1 MQHRNTHILYIMK
14 KFISLLFFLLVT
26 TLSTTG
32 WAAERQLA
40 FPGAEGYGRYVTG
53 GRGGEVCYV
62 TRLDDCSDSQL
73 VEGTLRWAIRHDNG
87 GKPRTILFA
96 TAGTIYLTSKL
107 KFQYPDVSILGQ
119 SAPGGGITITG
130 YNMYICKNN
139 VIVRYLRFRAGD
151 IPNTSMTGL
160 DIENADRVI
169 LDHCSMTWSMEE
181 CLTAYDTDST
191 TIQWCIIGEGLYNS
205 KNAKGARAYAMQ
217 WGGEHSTMH
226 HTLITNSHSRAPR
239 FNGVRSSSSKKGDH
253 DYQVDSEFANN
264 VIFNGGQA
272 YGGEYDK
279 SKVEVN
285 AWNAS
290 DPGYNRVYM
299 INNYFRPGPCTIGC
313 NNNKFV
319 GPSSPYG
326 EWYLDGNKFDLN
338 TEWTSAKSELE
349 AKNKDNYRNLGISD
363 AYKLTSIPYALSGL
377 SYESADSAFAHV
389 TTQAGATLPRIDEV
403 DQRLQK
409 EAAGIVAPK
418 FHGPTLPSQLGIID
432 SPDNITLSYPDSYIV
447 GGETYNNMP
456 RMLFADDKFA
466 IDSDADGMPD
476 GYETEKGFDPKNP
489 ADGAAIASNGYSNL
503 ENYLN
508 GIVDGTVNK
517 TNYETSTFMVEP
529 GMSEIP
535 ENVTITFTKGNVT
548 FEGTVPESKTLPYG
562 DLFTIPYNYA
572 VYKEGYTLK
581 GWLCNGLL
589 YETGTSY
596 HVTRDL
602 TLTPMFEL
610 NKVQLSQRQED
621 VIIKWDFSTATS
633 PATVKGEG
641 VNGIYVTQVLFSGAS
656 HDVVLRYDNNVFTV
670 PACKNGSIQL
680 NENEPVLIE
689 DEVSEYQLTGPAKR
703 SALKSVTVKM
713 PYNWNTPGRIYYT
726 PQPDA
731 GALCELIYTTPE
743 VASQSDWIGGSYYE
757 YTQVRTFYDPVKDD
771 GQTYALL
778 DQSLVFNASDR
789 TLDMFI
795 TGTIK
800 LVAYITNQSSNEN
813 SALIIATPS
822 DGSESVQV
830 KGKVLATKQT
840 PEILELSGLDK
851 NKCYRVRLVA
861 NADYDI
867 AIGAVKLYTT
877 DQAEVTEGDASIEW
891 VWAGTKSDAVQT
903 PKGIFPTN
911 SVTFSD
917 LTEMGQVKD
926 KNTTVKYYY
935 GVRPTVADGA
945 KITFNFATASSVQFQ
960 PAKVSFAATRNG
972 TGLGKYTVTLK
983 QGNVTKTLAT
993 EVDFIRDDNQTSHA
1007 VSYTVSGMEFSS
1019 EPLTLT
1025 ITLSGANTAK
1035 DYGFADIKVEG
1046 RYQGSAPTSP
1056 KYSLAVEASP
1066 AAGGSVSQNPA
1077 GTSIEKDTEIQVSAS
1092 ANAGYFFINWTN
1104 QRNEVVSNKNVYT
1117 FKLTENTQL
1126 KANFKSEAD
1135 YNYIFANC
1143 APYDAVVD
1151 DIWGLKIALSKANGT
1166 DRYRIFVRNGEYDFG
1181 TTAKTAIKGN
1191 VSLIGESQDG
1201 VLIFNNPGSVT
1212 NYQDQTPVFYID
1224 QNQNNVYMQD
1234 LTIRQARD
1242 WADKTSKGQALAL
1255 RQRGK
1260 LAIYKNVT
1268 LQGVQDTYYL
1278 NKADG
1283 TAYFETCTLAGEVD
1297 FIYGDGT
1304 AFFQQCTLHPVSS
1317 NAIITAPNTQTGYK
1331 GMVFNEC
1338 TIEKPADAKNAVT
1351 GYKLGRPWSDS
1362 PAATYINTTMKVLP
1376 ADAGWGNMTSGLV
1389 VRFHE
1394 YGSKDANGS
1403 LLDLSKRSTA
1413 ACSPA
1418 TGSDSPVLTEAQA
1431 AEYTLDKVFPSWAP
1445 AEQTVQLAA
1454 PTAQVSAD
1462 GVLSWTAVEGALG
1475 YAIVCDGQV
1484 VGVTS
1489 GTSFETPKVGHYS
1502 IRVANNMGGLGAPG
1516 AVCEVTYTDIESI
1529 ETCNLKPATNL
1540 DLQGRKATSIG
1551 KSQLLIHNGRV
1562 IFVK

>member
-1 MQHRNTHILYIMK
+1 MK
-14 KFISLLFFLLVT
+14 KLFSLLCLLTMVS
-26 TLSTTG
+26 LSSVG

-40 FPGAEGYGRYVTG
+40 FPGAEGYGRYATG

-119 SAPGGGITITG
+119 SAPGGGITLTG

-139 VIVRYLRFRAGD
+139 VIVRYIRFRAGD
-151 IPNTSMTGL
+151 IPNTSLTGL

-226 HTLITNSHSRAPR
+226 HTLITNSHSRSPR
-239 FNGVRSSSSKKGDH
+239 FNGVRSPSNTKGEH
-253 DYQVDSEFANN
+253 DYEVDSEFANN

-279 SKVEVN
+279 TKVEVSS
-285 AWNAS
+285 WTKT

-363 AYKLTSIPYALSGL
+363 AYKLTSIPYALSGM
-377 SYESADSAFAHV
+377 SYELADSAFAHV
-389 TTQAGATLPRIDEV
+389 TAKAGATLPRIDEV
-403 DQRLQK
+403 DQRLLN
-409 EAAGIVAPK
+409 EAAGIVAPR

-432 SPDNITLSYPDSYIV
+432 SPDNITLSYPDSYVV
-447 GGETYNNMP
+447 GGVTYNNMP

-476 GYETEKGFDPKNP
+476 GYETAMGFDPKNP
-489 ADGAAIASNGYSNL
+489 ADGATMAANGYTNL

-508 GIVDGTVNK
+508 GIVDGTVSK
-517 TNYETSTFMVEP
+517 TKYETSAFMVEP
-529 GMSEIP
+529 GQSELPDSVTFTFSLGNVMAEGTIP
-535 ENVTITFTKGNVT
+535 ASAKVKYGAEVTIPVN
-548 FEGTVPESKTLPYG
+548 SSL
-562 DLFTIPYNYA
+562 
-572 VYKEGYTLK
+572 YKEGQTLK
-581 GWLCNGLL
+581 YWSSNGSLFN
-589 YETGTSY
+589 TGESY
-596 HVTRDL
+596 VATRDRV
-602 TLTPMFEL
+602 LTPVFVE
-610 NKVQLSQRQED
+610 NKVQIAKRNED
-621 VIIKWDFSTATS
+621 ISVVWDFAKSYAPKDFS
-633 PATVKGEG
+633 GK
-641 VNGIYVTQVLFSGAS
+641 GIYTTQVSFAGEP
-656 HDVVLRYDNNVFTV
+656 HDVCLHYNNNVLTIPV
-670 PACKNGSIQL
+670 CQNAEVMVDGKNVASISNDAATYDLPAPASGLKNI
-680 NENEPVLIE
+680 
-689 DEVSEYQLTGPAKR
+689 
-703 SALKSVTVKM
+703 TVKM
-713 PYNWNTPGRIYYT
+713 PYNWNTPGRTYYT

-731 GALCELIYTTPE
+731 GNIFELIYTTPE
-743 VASQSDWIGGSYYE
+743 VASAADWIGGSYFE
-757 YTQVRTFYDPVKDD
+757 YKQIRTYYDPAKDD
-771 GQTYALL
+771 NQTYITLP
-778 DQSLVFNASDR
+778 QSLVFNASNR
-789 TLDMFI
+789 TLDLFV

-800 LVAYITNQSSNEN
+800 LVAYITNQSSNAN
-813 SALIIATPS
+813 RCIMTATPN
-822 DGSESVQV
+822 DGGETIQV
-830 KGKVLATKQT
+830 TGKWLTGKQT
-840 PEILELSGLDK
+840 PEILELAGLDK
-851 NKCYRVRLVA
+851 NKSYRIRLIA
-861 NADYDI
+861 GEDYDI
-867 AIGAVKLYTT
+867 AIGAIKLYAA
-877 DQAEVTEGDASIEW
+877 DQAEITEGDASIEW

-911 SVTFSD
+911 SVTFSN
-917 LTEMGQVKD
+917 LNEMGQVKD

-972 TGLGKYTVTLK
+972 TGMGKYTVTLK

-993 EVDFIRDDNQTSHA
+993 EVDFIRDDNITSHA

-1025 ITLSGANTAK
+1025 ITLSGANTEK

-1046 RYQGSAPTSP
+1046 RYQGAAPTTP

-1077 GTSIEKDTEIQVSAS
+1077 GTSIEKDTEIQVSAT

-1104 QRNEVVSNKNVYT
+1104 QRNEVVSNMNVYT
-1117 FKLTENTQL
+1117 FKLTENTKL

-1166 DRYRIFVRNGEYDFG
+1166 DRYRILVRNGEYDFG
-1181 TTAKTAIKGN
+1181 TTAKTAVKGN
-1191 VSLIGESQDG
+1191 VSLIGESQEG

-1283 TAYFETCTLAGEVD
+1283 TAYLETCTLAGEAD
-1297 FIYGDGT
+1297 RIYGDGT
-1304 AFFQQCTLHPVSS
+1304 AYMQQCTLLHLMCIP
-1317 NAIITAPNTQTGYK
+1317 
-1331 GMVFNEC
+1331 
-1338 TIEKPADAKNAVT
+1338 
-1351 GYKLGRPWSDS
+1351 
-1362 PAATYINTTMKVLP
+1362 
-1376 ADAGWGNMTSGLV
+1376 
-1389 VRFHE
+1389 
-1394 YGSKDANGS
+1394 
-1403 LLDLSKRSTA
+1403 
-1413 ACSPA
+1413 
-1418 TGSDSPVLTEAQA
+1418 
-1431 AEYTLDKVFPSWAP
+1431 
-1445 AEQTVQLAA
+1445 
-1454 PTAQVSAD
+1454 
-1462 GVLSWTAVEGALG
+1462 
-1475 YAIVCDGQV
+1475 
-1484 VGVTS
+1484 
-1489 GTSFETPKVGHYS
+1489 
-1502 IRVANNMGGLGAPG
+1502 
-1516 AVCEVTYTDIESI
+1516 
-1529 ETCNLKPATNL
+1529 
-1540 DLQGRKATSIG
+1540 
-1551 KSQLLIHNGRV
+1551 
-1562 IFVK
+1562 